1 MKITKQYLKQ
11 VIKEEL
17 QRVME
22 VDAPPAPPA
31 APTNSPLEM
40 AKKHAEG
47 IKQRGGDRNDLFT
60 FSGMI
65 NKLATK
71 QQLSGEYLDAYNGF
85 IQANPTAKA
94 MLDSANDSTFNKLMK
109 GAVSALQN
117 NLSP

>member
-22 VDAPPAPPA
+22 IDAPATSPA
-31 APTNSPLEM
+31 ASTNGPLEM

-47 IKQRGGDRNDLFT
+47 IKERGGSRSDLFT
-60 FSGMI
+60 FTGMI

-71 QQLSGEYLDAYNGF
+71 QQLSGEYIQAYDGF
-85 IQANPTAKA
+85 IQRFPDARQ
-94 MLDSANDSTFNKLMK
+94 MLASGDEKVFNQFMK
-109 GAVSALQN
+109 GAVSAL
-117 NLSP
+117 